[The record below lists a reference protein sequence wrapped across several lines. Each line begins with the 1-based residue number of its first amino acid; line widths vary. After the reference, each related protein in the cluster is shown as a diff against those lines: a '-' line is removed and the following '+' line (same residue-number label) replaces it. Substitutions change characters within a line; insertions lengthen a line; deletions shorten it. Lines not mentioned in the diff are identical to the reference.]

1 MIWEDSMTKKTTVL
15 LCICTA
21 VIFAVIAAGGTYFI
35 MKQAQ
40 KDDLYVAG
48 ESYSRL
54 MEFFELDDVSEL
66 IDKNYHREV
75 ETDQLLEGALEG
87 VIENLGDGYSRFY
100 PERYFQ
106 YFDEN
111 TEGSYLA
118 QGMLVDKDSE
128 TGYIIVNRVF
138 ADTPAFEQNIVA
150 GNYITAI
157 DGMDTREMDAES
169 AVSCLR
175 GKNGVDITLD
185 VLAGDSAIQL
195 TFVRKSTNT
204 QVVFSD
210 MLESGV
216 GYIDI
221 MEFSGS
227 AESDFKKA
235 LKTMENEEARAII
248 IDIRNVPGGYISQAS
263 AIADMLI
270 ESGDIYTTKGRD
282 NAVFTISAKS
292 GTETNLPIYLLVNE
306 ETKGVAEVFA
316 AALHENGIAKV
327 IGMQTYGKGVVMATL
342 QVPNSGDGVRI
353 VTAFYHS
360 PKGNP
365 INEMG
370 VTPDEIVEDAETTE
384 EDQQNDPQL
393 DKALEMAL
401 ADLDQ

>member
-1 MIWEDSMTKKTTVL
+1 
-15 LCICTA
+15 
-21 VIFAVIAAGGTYFI
+21 

-48 ESYSRL
+48 EGYSRL
-54 MEFFELDDVSEL
+54 MEFFELDDISGL
-66 IDKNYHREV
+66 IDKSYYREV
-75 ETDQLLEGALEG
+75 ELEQLLEGALEG

-100 PERYFQ
+100 PEKYFQ

-111 TEGSYLA
+111 TEGSYIA
-118 QGMLVDKDSE
+118 QGMLVDKDDE
-128 TGYIIVNRVF
+128 TGYVIVNHVF

-157 DGMDTREMDAES
+157 DGMDTRDMDAES

-185 VLAGDSAIQL
+185 VLAGDSDIQL
-195 TFVRKSTNT
+195 TFVRKSANT

-210 MLESGV
+210 MLENGV

-227 AESDFKKA
+227 SESDFKKA
-235 LKTMENEEARAII
+235 LKTMTDENAQAII

-263 AIADMLI
+263 AVADMLI

-282 NAVFTISAKS
+282 NSVFTISAKS
-292 GTETNLPIYLLVNE
+292 GTETTLPIYLIVNE

-316 AALHENGIAKV
+316 AALKENGVAKV
-327 IGMQTYGKGVVMATL
+327 IGTQTYGKGVVMATL

-353 VTAFYHS
+353 VSAFYLS
-360 PKGNP
+360 PKGNS
-365 INEMG
+365 INETG
-370 VTPDEIVEDAETTE
+370 VMPDEIVETE
-384 EDQQNDPQL
+384 GIVSEDQQSDVQL
-393 DKALEMAL
+393 EKALEMAL
-401 ADLDQ
+401 ADLEQ

>member
-1 MIWEDSMTKKTTVL
+1 MTKKTVIV

-21 VIFAVIAAGGTYFI
+21 ILFAVISAAGTYFI
-35 MKQAQ
+35 LEQIR

-54 MEFFELDDVSEL
+54 MEFFELDDVSGL
-66 IDKNYHREV
+66 IDKNYYREV
-75 ETDQLLEGALEG
+75 GTEELLEGALKG
-87 VIENLGDGYSRFY
+87 VVENLDDGYSRFY

-111 TEGSYLA
+111 TEGSYMA
-118 QGMLVDKDSE
+118 QGMLVDKDDE
-128 TGYIIVNRVF
+128 TGYIVVKRVF

-150 GNYITAI
+150 GNYITMI
-157 DGMDTREMDAES
+157 DGMDTRDMDAES

-175 GKNGVDITLD
+175 GKNGVDISLSI
-185 VLAGDSAIQL
+185 LAGDSAIDL
-195 TFVRKSTNT
+195 SFVRKSTNT
-204 QVVFSD
+204 QVVFTD

-235 LKTMENEEARAII
+235 LKTMADEEAKAVI
-248 IDIRNVPGGYISQAS
+248 IDIRSTPGGYISQAAS
-263 AIADMLI
+263 IADMLL

-292 GTETNLPIYLLVNE
+292 GVEMELPIYLLVSG

-316 AALHENGIAKV
+316 AALKENGAAKV
-327 IGMQTYGKGVVMATL
+327 IGTQTYGKGAVMATL
-342 QVPNSGDGVRI
+342 QVPNTGDGARI
-353 VTAFYHS
+353 VAAYYYS

-365 INEMG
+365 IDGIG
-370 VTPDEIVEDAETTE
+370 VMPDVLAEDAA
-384 EDQQNDPQL
+384 DQESDPQL
-393 DKALEMAL
+393 AKALEIAL
-401 ADLDQ
+401 EDLA